1 MLLLDG
7 EFFGPFQV
15 GRLHAWADM
24 GKLGFLGRVRFHFH
38 GNSMVMMFYFVGKI
52 D

>member
-7 EFFGPFQV
+7 EFFIRPFQV

-24 GKLGFLGRVRFHFH
+24 GKLGFLGRVEL
-38 GNSMVMMFYFVGKI
+38 VMFYFVDCGVS